1 MILYFGNINSDI
13 KIGYSQLE
21 QIHNIMIKNHEIIIA
36 SHFKNKLLRMSHMI
50 YVFYKYLFRK
60 KIVYVDT
67 YSGKAFY
74 YTLVISILCKFHRIN
89 YIPVCH
95 GGKLGDRLKNN
106 KILSKIIFSNSKTNY
121 TPSKMLM
128 SKLKEN
134 NFNCKYVP
142 NFIKTKDYKSRVRG
156 HLRPKILWVRA
167 FHKMYNPTMAIET
180 INILKNKYP
189 EINLCMVG
197 PDKDGS
203 LKDCKNIA
211 NEYDI
216 TKNIKY
222 TGYLSKNDW
231 HELSNE
237 YDIFINTTNFE
248 SFGLSLIEASAL
260 GLPLV
265 STNAGEIKYIYK
277 NNINAMLVDKNDSRA
292 MASQIDK
299 LIENKDLA
307 RYLSEHNI
315 KRSKKYNWESIKDN
329 WIKYIP
335 K

>member
-1 MILYFGNINSDI
+1 
-13 KIGYSQLE
+13 
-21 QIHNIMIKNHEIIIA
+21 
-36 SHFKNKLLRMSHMI
+36 
-50 YVFYKYLFRK
+50 
-60 KIVYVDT
+60 
-67 YSGKAFY
+67 
-74 YTLVISILCKFHRIN
+74 
-89 YIPVCH
+89 
-95 GGKLGDRLKNN
+95 
-106 KILSKIIFSNSKTNY
+106 
-121 TPSKMLM
+121 M

-260 GLPLV
+260 GLPLI